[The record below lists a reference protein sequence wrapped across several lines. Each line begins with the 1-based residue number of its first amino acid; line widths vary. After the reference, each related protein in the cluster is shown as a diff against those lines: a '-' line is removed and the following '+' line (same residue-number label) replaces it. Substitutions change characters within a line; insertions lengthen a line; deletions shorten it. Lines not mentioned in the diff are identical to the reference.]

1 MTHLFLLMFMID
13 AVFLQ
18 HTNPHC
24 YLSTGIFKKIY
35 IYIYIRKA
43 ELIVKHVGA
52 FDMHFMVLITV
63 LISMKYGMDI
73 LYFVCFLPCWSFNN
87 VYYKY
92 FSALHET

>member
-1 MTHLFLLMFMID
+1 MENICIINRVDGLSFRSKPDLLQR
-13 AVFLQ
+13 LR
-18 HTNPHC
+18 
-24 YLSTGIFKKIY
+24 LFKKIY

-87 VYYKY
+87 VYFKC